1 MRAWEGEGYISRKEM
16 VDSDLE
22 RECCDETDMVMNAK
36 SKSLMIQK
44 TMVGKVIFGGTMVQ
58 GTLTKSVVLRLS

>member
-1 MRAWEGEGYISRKEM
+1 M

>member
-1 MRAWEGEGYISRKEM
+1 
-16 VDSDLE
+16 
-22 RECCDETDMVMNAK
+22 MVMNAK